1 MTNITAKPNPPLPVK
16 HAPASTLNAR
26 SNTSSTN
33 VLKQALMPRR
43 LDVDFSLKYRR

>member
-1 MTNITAKPNPPLPVK
+1 MTNIAAKPNVPLPAK
-16 HAPASTLNAR
+16 NTPASTLTAR